1 MGRRWLVGLVAVG
14 VVAVSAGCGSDNS
27 GGSSAAT
34 SAAATSATSAAATTA
49 AAAGAATS
57 AGGAATGTPVKIG
70 FICSCTG
77 PLASS
82 VAISQPA
89 YDSWVKAQNAKGGLN
104 GHPIDLIVKDDASNP
119 GNSVAMVHEL
129 VEQDNVIALVDISN
143 ADQAWADYVTSKNIP
158 VVGGNVS
165 SLLLFTNPLFFSP
178 GQTTDSLPVSVMTAA
193 KKAGA
198 SKVAVV
204 YCAESPICQQLVD
217 PTQKAATQVGVTI
230 SYITGVPAAAPNYT
244 AQCVAA
250 QQSGATAFFVAH
262 AVSVV
267 QAVADSCTKQGY
279 KPTFIAQDGA
289 VAQSFTTSPGLS
301 DGFLGVQTNL
311 PFSVTD
317 TPEAQRMIAA
327 FKQYNPSLLTDPN
340 YNEIAVEEWASG
352 LMLELAAARGNFGA
366 NGSTPT
372 SQQLLDGLHTFN
384 KETLNGMAPGLTFKA
399 GQPNPV
405 PCWFW
410 QGTKDG
416 KFNLP
421 YGPDPECAPTT
432 S

>member
-1 MGRRWLVGLVAVG
+1 MTRRGWVVALVTVG
-14 VVAVSAGCGSDNS
+14 VVAVTAGCGSDNS
-27 GGSSAAT
+27 GGSAAAT
-34 SAAATSATSAAATTA
+34 SAASATSAAASSS
-49 AAAGAATS
+49 S
-57 AGGAATGTPVKIG
+57 AGGGAASGSPVKIG

-82 VAISQPA
+82 VAIGRPA

-104 GHPIDLIVKDDASNP
+104 GHPIELIVKDDAENP

-129 VEQDNVIALVDISN
+129 VEQDKVIALVSISN

-178 GQTTDSLPVSVMTAA
+178 GQTTDSLPISVMTGA
-193 KKAGA
+193 KKVGA

-217 PTQKAATQVGVTI
+217 PTQKAATQVGVTV

-244 AQCVAA
+244 AQCLAA
-250 QQSGATAFFVAH
+250 KQSGATAFFVAH

-279 KPTFIAQDGA
+279 NPTFIAQDGA
-289 VAQSFTTSPGLS
+289 VAQSFATAPGLS

-327 FKQYNPSLLTDPN
+327 FKQYNPSMLTDPN
-340 YNEIAVEEWASG
+340 YNEIVVEEWASG
-352 LMLELAAARGNFGA
+352 LMLELAAARGNLGA
-366 NGSTPT
+366 TPT
-372 SQQLLDGLHTFN
+372 SQQILDGLHTFN

-416 KFNLP
+416 KFTLP
-421 YGPDPECAPTT
+421 YGPNPECAPTT
-432 S
+432 R

>member
-1 MGRRWLVGLVAVG
+1 
-14 VVAVSAGCGSDNS
+14 
-27 GGSSAAT
+27 
-34 SAAATSATSAAATTA
+34 
-49 AAAGAATS
+49 
-57 AGGAATGTPVKIG
+57 
-70 FICSCTG
+70 
-77 PLASS
+77 
-82 VAISQPA
+82 VAIARPA

-104 GHPIDLIVKDDASNP
+104 GHPIDLIVKDDGENP

-129 VEQDNVIALVDISN
+129 VEQDKVIALVAISN
-143 ADQAWADYVTSKNIP
+143 ADQAWADYVTSKGIP

-193 KKAGA
+193 KKVGA

-217 PTQKAATQVGVTI
+217 PTQKAATQVGVTV

-244 AQCVAA
+244 AQCLAA
-250 QQSGATAFFVAH
+250 KQSGATAFFVAH

-279 KPTFIAQDGA
+279 TPTFIAQDGA
-289 VAQSFTTSPGLS
+289 VAQSFVTSPGLS

-327 FKQYNPSLLTDPN
+327 FQQYNPDMLKDPN
-340 YNEIAVEEWASG
+340 YNEIVVEEWTSG
-352 LMLELAAARGNFGA
+352 LMLEAAATRGKLGA
-366 NGSTPT
+366 NGTNPT
-372 SQQLLDGLHTFN
+372 SQQILDGLHTFT

-416 KFNLP
+416 KWTLP
-421 YGPDPECAPTT
+421 YGPNPECAPTT

>member
-1 MGRRWLVGLVAVG
+1 M
-14 VVAVSAGCGSDNS
+14 
-27 GGSSAAT
+27 
-34 SAAATSATSAAATTA
+34 
-49 AAAGAATS
+49 
-57 AGGAATGTPVKIG
+57 
-70 FICSCTG
+70 
-77 PLASS
+77 
-82 VAISQPA
+82 AIARPA

-119 GNSVAMVHEL
+119 GNSVTMVHEL
-129 VEQDNVIALVDISN
+129 VEQDKVLALVDISN

-217 PTQKAATQVGVTI
+217 PTQKAATQVGVTV

-244 AQCVAA
+244 AQCLAA

-279 KPTFIAQDGA
+279 TPTFIAQDGA

-301 DGFLGVQTNL
+301 NGFLGVQTNL

-317 TPEAQRMIAA
+317 TPEAQRMTAA
-327 FKQYNPSLLTDPN
+327 FQQYNPDLLKDPN
-340 YNEIAVEEWASG
+340 YNEIAVEEWTSG
-352 LMLELAAARGNFGA
+352 LMLELAAARGKFGA
-366 NGSTPT
+366 NGTDGT
-372 SQQLLDGLHTFN
+372 SQQILDGLHTFT

-416 KFNLP
+416 KWTLP

-432 S
+432 TS